1 VSARPQPPREPEP
14 TPESTP
20 ASIGGPTITDQEMAT
35 ARAVLRKGSRI
46 GLALVVVAVIVFWLG
61 WVRAPSP
68 AQVCKHKIALV
79 EATVGEDQ
87 TDGAQ
92 ALVGQLEAKCII
104 AAERKIRL
112 RGKLVWAEYAKCVTR
127 ATTLSDAEGC

>member
-1 VSARPQPPREPEP
+1 
-14 TPESTP
+14 
-20 ASIGGPTITDQEMAT
+20 MAT
-35 ARAVLRKGSRI
+35 ARAVLRKVSLIMLGVTI
-46 GLALVVVAVIVFWLG
+46 VAVLVFWLG

-68 AQVCKHKIALV
+68 AQVCKHKISLV